1 MLRCPPLLPVDR
13 MFFIAAKTPDT
24 SIIWKYL
31 VFSLPMQTLTRQ
43 LTETGLGD
51 RILTDHQLKRLIAG
65 TDQRRHHLVNRAM
78 KAGELV
84 RLRRGLYALADEFRE
99 YPVHPFAVAQ
109 MLVPGSYVSLETAL
123 AFHGWIPEAVYTTAS
138 IVPGRK
144 AKEFRHERLGLFT
157 FHPLAI
163 QQGSFLELVR
173 RVEASGQSFL
183 VAEPLRALMDLVC
196 LRKIEWQGLA
206 WIEQGLRVDTDVLN
220 KVTGAELRTL
230 IEVYK
235 HERMRN
241 FIDELEQS
249 LGLVVRHD

>member
-1 MLRCPPLLPVDR
+1 
-13 MFFIAAKTPDT
+13 
-24 SIIWKYL
+24 
-31 VFSLPMQTLTRQ
+31 MQTLTQ
-43 LTETGLGD
+43 KLTDTGLRD
-51 RILTDHQLKRLIAG
+51 RILTDQQIKRLVTG

-84 RLRRGLYALADEFRE
+84 RLRRGLYTLANKFRAH
-99 YPVHPFAVAQ
+99 PVHPFAVAQ

-144 AKEFRHERLGLFT
+144 AKEFRHESLGLFT

-163 QQGSFLELVR
+163 QAGSFLELVR
-173 RVEASGQSFL
+173 RVEANSQSFL

-196 LRKIEWQGLA
+196 LRKVEWQGIA
-206 WIEQGLRVDTDVLN
+206 WILQGLRVDADALN

-230 IEVYK
+230 EGVYK
-235 HERMRN
+235 HKRMYN
-241 FIDELEQS
+241 FISELEQS
-249 LGLVVRHD
+249 LGLVANRD

>member
-1 MLRCPPLLPVDR
+1 
-13 MFFIAAKTPDT
+13 
-24 SIIWKYL
+24 
-31 VFSLPMQTLTRQ
+31 MQTLTRQ
-43 LTETGLGD
+43 LTETGLSD
-51 RILTDHQLKRLIAG
+51 RILTDHQLKRLVAG

-144 AKEFRHERLGLFT
+144 AKEFRHEQLGLFT
-157 FHPLAI
+157 FYPLAI
-163 QQGSFLELVR
+163 QRGLFLELVG
-173 RVEASGQSFL
+173 RVEANGHSFL

-196 LRKIEWQGLA
+196 LKKVEWQGCA
-206 WIEQGLRVDTDVLN
+206 WIEQGLRVDADALK
-220 KVTGAELRTL
+220 KVTGAELHTL
-230 IEVYK
+230 KEVYK
-235 HERMRN
+235 HERIRN
-241 FIDELEQS
+241 FIGELEQS
-249 LGLVVRHD
+249 LGLVVGHD

>member
-1 MLRCPPLLPVDR
+1 
-13 MFFIAAKTPDT
+13 
-24 SIIWKYL
+24 
-31 VFSLPMQTLTRQ
+31 MQTLTKQ

-51 RILTDHQLKRLIAG
+51 RILTDHQLKRLVAG

-84 RLRRGLYALADEFRE
+84 RLRRGLYVLADELRE
-99 YPVHPFAVAQ
+99 HPVHPFAVAQ

-144 AKEFRHERLGLFT
+144 TKEFRHERVGLFT

-163 QQGSFLELVR
+163 QQGSFLELVL
-173 RVEASGQSFL
+173 RVEASSQSFL

-196 LRKIEWQGLA
+196 LRKVEWQGLA
-206 WIEQGLRVDTDVLN
+206 WIEQGLRVGTDVLN
-220 KVTGAELRTL
+220 KITGAELRTL
-230 IEVYK
+230 KNVYK

-241 FIDELEQS
+241 FIGALEHS

>member
-1 MLRCPPLLPVDR
+1 
-13 MFFIAAKTPDT
+13 
-24 SIIWKYL
+24 
-31 VFSLPMQTLTRQ
+31 MQTLTKQ
-43 LTETGLGD
+43 LTETGLRD
-51 RILTDHQLKRLIAG
+51 RILTDQQIKRLLTG
-65 TDQRRHHLVNRAM
+65 TDQRRHHLVNRAV
-78 KAGELV
+78 KADELV
-84 RLRRGLYALADEFRE
+84 RLRRGLYVLADELRE
-99 YPVHPFAVAQ
+99 HPIHPFAVAQ
-109 MLVPGSYVSLETAL
+109 MLAPGSYVSLETAL

-144 AKEFRHERLGLFT
+144 AKEFRNEGLGLFN

-196 LRKIEWQGLA
+196 LRKVEWQGFA
-206 WIEQGLRVDTDVLN
+206 WLEQGLRVDVEALN
-220 KVTGAELRTL
+220 KAIGAELRTL
-230 IEVYK
+230 KDVYK

-241 FIDELEQS
+241 FISELEHS